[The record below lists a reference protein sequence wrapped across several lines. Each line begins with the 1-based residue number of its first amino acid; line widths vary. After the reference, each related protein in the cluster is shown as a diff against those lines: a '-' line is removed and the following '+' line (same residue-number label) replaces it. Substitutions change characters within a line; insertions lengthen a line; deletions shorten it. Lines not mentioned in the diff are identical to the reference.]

1 MTKFKDALMLS
12 LLATGT
18 ALSTP
23 ATAAILVDTGQPRS
37 GSNYS
42 MANGTLLA
50 GLFTLNAGTT
60 VTSVEGFIGG
70 MTDANGKI
78 SIYTGGVDP
87 KFSGLLFSANYTI
100 ASAFT
105 GAWRGVFGQS
115 WNLAAGQYW
124 VVFESDGANQMFI
137 DAPNPL
143 AQYAVLSPQG
153 PDWIQ
158 LGSRA
163 SMGVRITDNAAVP
176 PPTPGAVPEPGTW
189 AMMLL
194 GFGVVGGAL
203 RARRRVSV
211 SYG

>member
-1 MTKFKDALMLS
+1 MTRSRHAFVLS

-18 ALSTP
+18 AFTAP
-23 ATAAILVDTGQPRS
+23 AKAATLIDTGQPTS
-37 GSNYS
+37 GSNYTLTT
-42 MANGTLLA
+42 GTLLA

-124 VVFESDGANQMFI
+124 VVFEGDGVNQMFTN
-137 DAPNPL
+137 APDPL
-143 AQYAVLSPQG
+143 VQYAVLSSQ
-153 PDWIQ
+153 DWIQ

-163 SMGVRITDNAAVP
+163 GLGVRITNDVVVDVSAI
-176 PPTPGAVPEPGTW
+176 PEPATW
-189 AMMLL
+189 AMMLI
-194 GFGVVGGAL
+194 GFGAIGGAM
-203 RARRRVSV
+203 RSRRRVAV